1 MIKVK
6 KETCTLKGNGVELLA
21 ELGVATH
28 NVAMVVGSIAP
39 KDQVEEMVRSVVNIA
54 LDAFAGRKIKEE
66 DDEHSKESQ

>member
-6 KETCTLKGNGVELLA
+6 KETCTLKGTGVELLA

-28 NVAMVVGSIAP
+28 NIATVVSSIVS
-39 KDQVEEMVRSVVNIA
+39 KDQVEELVRRSVNMA

-66 DDEHSKESQ
+66 DDERSEESQ